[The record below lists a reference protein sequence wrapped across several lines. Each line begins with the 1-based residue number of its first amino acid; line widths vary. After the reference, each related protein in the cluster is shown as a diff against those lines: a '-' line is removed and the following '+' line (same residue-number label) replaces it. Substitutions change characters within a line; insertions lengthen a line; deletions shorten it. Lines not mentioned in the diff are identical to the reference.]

1 MVEAMLPLLVLYG
14 EEGGKLL
21 PQVGN
26 VLYSFAGRLRQMS
39 IEMSTLSEALKNM
52 IENDEVDPLTSNQ
65 MEMSRVNITLQFKNF
80 CKRHANLADSAGAQ
94 F

>member
-39 IEMSTLSEALKNM
+39 IEMSTLSEALKSVRQYEIDLRKSSSSKT
-52 IENDEVDPLTSNQ
+52 IEKGL
-65 MEMSRVNITLQFKNF
+65 
-80 CKRHANLADSAGAQ
+80 
-94 F
+94 